1 LLVRAGNFAELDTE
15 RYDYLSILE
24 IRNIFDNLRIDVFDQ
39 SFERR
44 GNKQQIKLTNCEG
57 KSEPVS
63 LGEISRNLRYP
74 DEFLTK
80 IASTARMLDLRD
92 FIGLGEVEFQ
102 NRMFAEIKRVI
113 DSGTPH
119 TSSRMAMATQERAE
133 EIPTGMLKIN
143 LEKAQTWKNEGMTA
157 FRLRKESSPWKTY
170 HSDQDNRIVMHL
182 PAGAY
187 YLKVGGILRKT
198 FFLIAG
204 TQLDLAVE

>member
-1 LLVRAGNFAELDTE
+1 
-15 RYDYLSILE
+15 
-24 IRNIFDNLRIDVFDQ
+24 
-39 SFERR
+39 
-44 GNKQQIKLTNCEG
+44 
-57 KSEPVS
+57 
-63 LGEISRNLRYP
+63 
-74 DEFLTK
+74 
-80 IASTARMLDLRD
+80 
-92 FIGLGEVEFQ
+92 
-102 NRMFAEIKRVI
+102 MFAEIKRVI

-157 FRLRKESSPWKTY
+157 FRLRKENGPWKTY